1 MTETTPQTGPRT
13 PRPRGERTLRVV
25 TGSDGVREEIT
36 TERIADRYEADE
48 HGHYR
53 VTRSYG
59 ENSAGER
66 VLRVSRK
73 EILSARAE
81 ITAAYAD
88 DTGEP
93 YPIAATETTDR
104 ARPVVT
110 YYDLR
115 VSREDAGQV
124 VLDTVSAEDFEKL
137 AWLDRQELSEIPQ
150 VLASTGQT
158 ARGDILASIR
168 LGSDRYPTIPA
179 YSRLGWHCRDG
190 RWLYVHGGGAW
201 TTDGALDVPVY
212 GNGLGIFTM
221 APPPEDDTA
230 GRRAFEA
237 LWQLFGM
244 TPDKFAAVEIGAVF
258 RAAMGRPSGSCTYV
272 AVNRSG
278 KSGHMAFLSQCWA
291 PSVRWNTL
299 PFNAGK
305 AFATPAY
312 VEYVHHTF
320 GDMFVGWD
328 DMAPTGSAR
337 ERADYFDLFARSLFN
352 GASKGRMGIK
362 DNKIVARDRLRPRA
376 FGGLSA
382 EDVTAVE
389 SAQNRTHLLQLSRG
403 EFDAQAFAAADAD
416 GGPSDRSALLSAFVI
431 WWAAKM
437 PAHAYVSGLEHRF
450 AADLAAATEAPGRY
464 VESSADKAAG
474 LWCGLEFALSRGWV
488 TEDRARELWERGWA
502 GLCES
507 LRAQVDAGV
516 GQSMA
521 DRIRDALL
529 DGLAVGAVH
538 VVDVQGGMPKHGQAL
553 GWRGEYP
560 QGSGIGWTDGNRL
573 YLLPSAAA
581 PFVIQHSAES
591 GAPIEITARAMG
603 EALETAGYITG
614 EDENRAGRTTHRH
627 TASQWIPVARSAKKV
642 WSMPM
647 PVETDGPAGGG
658 QAGPETPP
666 APGAP
671 GGGQGGSGTC
681 QACGEPLPFDDGSG
695 YHANC
700 DPAPAPWPAGTI
712 GAEVAALPLPAP
724 EREPEAALPAP
735 SRPQAA
741 PTAPVPA
748 PAAPEAPAAAPAA
761 PAPRKAPQSEPQ
773 VCVSIADRVAA
784 ALEKAGGDVD
794 KATAALIKS
803 AIPDGMELLESTR
816 VSARYDFTA
825 HPPEPEILRKPSK
838 NDANEVWEARPKWT
852 NSNTPDGTEVQLLD
866 VNAAYLSALNTHL
879 PIGALQHAE
888 GGEFDRRRSGLYRIT
903 PPEWTH
909 TDLPNPLGARELSGD
924 LWVTRPT
931 LQLLVDAS
939 SEKYGRLCEPPVVH
953 ESWTSGSSESILRA
967 FRLILRDARAAAIAD
982 GDEVTLAYV
991 KAMYS
996 KFISTSAKASKFN
1009 HLIERTDWSQIIR
1022 AQAHGNLWRRA
1033 FKAHTAGL
1041 AVHRITGTDE
1051 LHVGGDWRAVFAEG
1065 RGLTEMKTK
1074 GAYVVGAPVAE
1085 MGE

>member
-1 MTETTPQTGPRT
+1 MTTETTPQSAPKP
-13 PRPRGERTLRVV
+13 PRPRTERPLRVV

-36 TERIADRYEADE
+36 TERIADRYDVDD

-53 VTRSYG
+53 VSRSYG
-59 ENSAGER
+59 ENAAGER
-66 VLRVSRK
+66 VTKVSRK

-93 YPIAATETTDR
+93 YPIAATEATDR
-104 ARPVVT
+104 SRPVVT

-115 VSREDAGQV
+115 VSRPDAGPV
-124 VLDTVSAEDFEKL
+124 VVDTVAADDFEKL
-137 AWLDRQELSEIPQ
+137 AWLDRQELAEIPQ
-150 VLASTGQT
+150 VLAATGQT
-158 ARGDILASIR
+158 ARGDIVTSIR
-168 LGSDRYPTIPA
+168 LGSDRFPTIPA
-179 YSRLGWHCRDG
+179 YSRLGWHCREG

-201 TTDGALDVPVY
+201 TKDGALDSPVY
-212 GNGLGIFTM
+212 GNGLGTFTM
-221 APPPEDDTA
+221 APPPEDETA

-237 LWQLFGM
+237 LWGLFDM
-244 TPDKFAAVEIGAVF
+244 CPDRFAAVEIGAAF
-258 RAAMGRPSGSCTYV
+258 RAAMGRPSGSITYR
-272 AVNRSG
+272 AVNQSG
-278 KSGHMAFLSQCWA
+278 KSAHMAFLTQPWA
-291 PSVRWNTL
+291 PSVRWNRL

-305 AFATPAY
+305 AFATPTY
-312 VEYVHHTF
+312 IEHVHHTF

-328 DMAPTGSAR
+328 DMAPVGSAR

-362 DNKIVARDRLRPRA
+362 DGKIVARDRLRPRA

-382 EDVTAVE
+382 EDLTAVE
-389 SAQNRTHLLQLSRG
+389 SGQNRTHLVLLSRE
-403 EFDAQAFAAADAD
+403 EFNEKAFEAADMD
-416 GGPSDRSALLSAFVI
+416 GGPEARSALMSAFVI

-450 AADLAAATEAPGRY
+450 ASDLTAATEAPGRY

-474 LWCGLEFALSRGWV
+474 LWAGLEFALSRGWV
-488 TEDRARELWERGWA
+488 TPERSRELWERGWA
-502 GLCES
+502 GLVES

-521 DRIRDALL
+521 DRIRDSIL
-529 DGLAVGAVH
+529 DGLAVGAAH
-538 VVDVQGGMPKHGQAL
+538 VLTVQGEMPQQAQSL
-553 GWRGEYP
+553 GWRGEYA
-560 QGSGIGWTDGNRL
+560 QGMGIGWTDGTRL
-573 YLLPSAAA
+573 YLLPSRAAA
-581 PFVIQHSAES
+581 FVGQYSTES

-614 EDENRAGRTTHRH
+614 SDRNQKGRKVHRH
-627 TASQWIPVARSAKKV
+627 TIQKKIMGHSSPKEV
-642 WSMPM
+642 WSMALPA
-647 PVETDGPAGGG
+647 ETDGPADDD
-658 QAGPETPP
+658 GPEAPQGPEGGP
-666 APGAP
+666 AVPLCLGCRSP
-671 GGGQGGSGTC
+671 FYRN
-681 QACGEPLPFDDGSG
+681 EPEPSG
-695 YHANC
+695 YHATC
-700 DPAPAPWPAGTI
+700 DPGAAPRAVSPAPAPVPA
-712 GAEVAALPLPAP
+712 VAAAPVAPVAVDEPVLPEP
-724 EREPEAALPAP
+724 EPEPEAAPAP
-735 SRPQAA
+735 SRQ
-741 PTAPVPA
+741 
-748 PAAPEAPAAAPAA
+748 ESRK
-761 PAPRKAPQSEPQ
+761 PRPEPQ
-773 VCVSIADRVAA
+773 VCASIADRVAA
-784 ALEKAGGDVD
+784 ALEKAGGDMD
-794 KATAALIKS
+794 KATAALIKT
-803 AIPDGMELLESTR
+803 AIPDAMELLESTR

-838 NDANEVWEARPKWT
+838 NGANEVWEARPKWT
-852 NSNTPDGTEVQLLD
+852 NPNTPDGTEVQLLD

-879 PIGALQHAE
+879 PIGALQHAT
-888 GGEFDRRRSGLYRIT
+888 GGEFDRRRSGAYLIT

-909 TDLPNPLGARELSGD
+909 TDIPNPLGARELSGD

-931 LQLLVDAS
+931 LQLLMDAA
-939 SEKYGRLCEPPVVH
+939 SEKYGRLCDAPVIH

-967 FRLILRDARAAAIAD
+967 FRIILRDARTAAIES

-1033 FKAHTAGL
+1033 LKAHNAGL
-1041 AVHRITGTDE
+1041 TVHRITGTDE
-1051 LHVGGDWRAVFAEG
+1051 LHVAGDWRAVFAEG

-1074 GAYVVGAPVAE
+1074 GAYVVGAPVSE

>member
-1 MTETTPQTGPRT
+1 MTETTPQTAGPRA
-13 PRPRGERTLRVV
+13 PRQRTERALRVV

-48 HGHYR
+48 TGHYR
-53 VTRSYG
+53 VSRSYA
-59 ENSAGER
+59 ENADGVR
-66 VLRVSRK
+66 ITKVSRK

-104 ARPVVT
+104 SRPVVT

-115 VSREDAGQV
+115 LSRGDEGPV
-124 VLDTVSAEDFEKL
+124 VVDTVAAEDFDKL
-137 AWLDRQELSEIPQ
+137 AWLDRQEVAQIPQ
-150 VLASTGQT
+150 VLAATGQT
-158 ARGDILASIR
+158 ARGDIVTSIR
-168 LGSDRYPTIPA
+168 LGSDRFPTIPA
-179 YSRLGWHCRDG
+179 YSRLGWHFRDG

-201 TTDGALDVPVY
+201 TKAGALDVPVY
-212 GNGLGIFTM
+212 GNGLGVFSM
-221 APPPEDDTA
+221 AAPPEDETA

-237 LWQLFGM
+237 LWRLFDM

-278 KSGHMAFLSQCWA
+278 KSGHMAFVTQCWA

-337 ERADYFDLFARSLFN
+337 ERADYFDLFSRSLFN

-403 EFDAQAFAAADAD
+403 EFDAKAFAAADED
-416 GGPSDRSALLSAFVI
+416 GGPEARSALMSAFVI
-431 WWAAKM
+431 WWAARM
-437 PAHAYVSGLEHRF
+437 PAHSYVSEIEHRF
-450 AADLAAATEAPGRY
+450 AADLTATTEAPGRY

-474 LWCGLEFALSRGWV
+474 LFCGLEFALSRGWV
-488 TEDRARELWERGWA
+488 TEDRARELWERAWA
-502 GLCES
+502 GLVES
-507 LRAQVDAGV
+507 LRAQVDAGS

-529 DGLAVGAVH
+529 DGLAVAAVH
-538 VVDVQGGMPKHGQAL
+538 VQDVRGGAPAGATGL
-553 GWRGEYP
+553 GWRGEYA
-560 QGSGIGWTDGNRL
+560 QGPGIGWTDGKRL
-573 YLLPSAAA
+573 FLLPSAAA
-581 PFVIQHSAES
+581 PFVIQHSADS

-603 EALETAGYITG
+603 EALETVGYITG
-614 EDENRAGRTTHRH
+614 EDENRGGRITHRH
-627 TASQWIPVARSAKKV
+627 TTSQWIPAVRAAKKV
-642 WSMPM
+642 WSMPL
-647 PVETDGPAGGG
+647 PVETDEGNDGPEDGPQAPQGPAGGTDG
-658 QAGPETPP
+658 LTCRGCGHPMP
-666 APGAP
+666 ADLYGDGLHATCTAP
-671 GGGQGGSGTC
+671 D
-681 QACGEPLPFDDGSG
+681 E
-695 YHANC
+695 
-700 DPAPAPWPAGTI
+700 WPAGSL
-712 GAEVAALPLPAP
+712 GAVAAAEDRPL
-724 EREPEAALPAP
+724 AA
-735 SRPQAA
+735 
-741 PTAPVPA
+741 VPA
-748 PAAPEAPAAAPAA
+748 QAAPEAPLAVPVAVPAGPVAVDEPVTPEPVAA
-761 PAPRKAPQSEPQ
+761 PAPARQEQRKPRPEPQ
-773 VCVSIADRVAA
+773 VCASIADRVAA
-784 ALEKAGGDVD
+784 ALDKAGGDMD
-794 KATAALIKS
+794 KATAALIKT

-838 NDANEVWEARPKWT
+838 NGANEVWEARPKWT
-852 NSNTPDGTEVQLLD
+852 NRNTPDGTEIQALD

-888 GGEFDRRRSGLYRIT
+888 GGEFDRRRSGLYLIT

-909 TDLPNPLGARELSGD
+909 TDLPNPLGSRELSGD

-931 LQLLVDAS
+931 LQLSLDAA
-939 SEKYGRLCEPPVVH
+939 SERCGRLCEAPVIH

-967 FRLILRDARAAAIAD
+967 FRIILRDARAAAIEG

-1041 AVHRITGTDE
+1041 TVHRITGTDE
-1051 LHVGGDWRAVFAEG
+1051 LHVAGDWRAVFAEG

-1074 GAYVVGAPVAE
+1074 GAYVVGASVAE

>member
-1 MTETTPQTGPRT
+1 MTETTPQATPRT
-13 PRPRGERTLRVV
+13 PRQRTERPLRVV
-25 TGSDGVREEIT
+25 TGSDGAREEIT

-48 HGHYR
+48 RGHYR
-53 VTRSYG
+53 VSRSYG
-59 ENSAGER
+59 ENAAGDR
-66 VLRVSRK
+66 ITKVSRK

-104 ARPVVT
+104 SRPVVT

-115 VSREDAGQV
+115 VSREDDGAV

-137 AWLDRQELSEIPQ
+137 AWLDRHELAEVPQ
-150 VLASTGQT
+150 VLAATGAT
-158 ARGDILASIR
+158 ARGDVVTSIK

-201 TTDGALDVPVY
+201 TAEGALDVPVY
-212 GNGLGIFTM
+212 GDGLGTFTM
-221 APPPEDDTA
+221 AAPPEDETA
-230 GRRAFEA
+230 GQRAFDA

-244 TPDKFAAVEIGAVF
+244 TPDKFAAVEIGAAF

-278 KSGHMAFLSQCWA
+278 KSGHMAFVTQCWA
-291 PSVRWNTL
+291 PSARWNTL

-337 ERADYFDLFARSLFN
+337 ERTDYFDLFARSLFN

-362 DNKIVARDRLRPRA
+362 DNKIVARARLRPRA

-389 SAQNRTHLLQLSRG
+389 SAQNRTHLLQLSRD
-403 EFDAQAFAAADAD
+403 EFDPKAFAAADAN
-416 GGPSDRSALLSAFVI
+416 GGPADRSALMSAFI
-431 WWAAKM
+431 TWWAAKM
-437 PAHAYVSGLEHRF
+437 PAHAYVSELEHRF
-450 AADLAAATEAPGRY
+450 AEELTTATEAPGRY

-474 LWCGLEFALSRGWV
+474 LFCGLEFALSRGWV
-488 TEDRARELWERGWA
+488 TEERSAELWERGWA

-521 DRIRDALL
+521 DRIRDSIL
-529 DGLAVGAVH
+529 DGLAVGAAH
-538 VVDVQGGMPKHGQAL
+538 VLTAHGEMPKQGQSL
-553 GWRGEYP
+553 GWRGEYA
-560 QGSGIGWTDGNRL
+560 QGAGIGWVDGERL

-581 PFVIQHSAES
+581 AFVVRYSAEA
-591 GAPIEITARAMG
+591 GAPIEITSRAMG

-614 EDENRAGRTTHRH
+614 SDERQGGRIIHRH
-627 TASQWIPVARSAKKV
+627 TTARKIMGRKKNV
-642 WSMPM
+642 WSMAL
-647 PVETDGPAGGG
+647 PVDTDGPAGGG
-658 QAGPETPP
+658 QGEGPETP
-666 APGAP
+666 
-671 GGGQGGSGTC
+671 GGPEGGPLNCRGCGHPMPVDLYGDGLHATC
-681 QACGEPLPFDDGSG
+681 
-695 YHANC
+695 
-700 DPAPAPWPAGTI
+700 T
-712 GAEVAALPLPAP
+712 
-724 EREPEAALPAP
+724 AP
-735 SRPQAA
+735 SAW
-741 PTAPVPA
+741 
-748 PAAPEAPAAAPAA
+748 PEGTLGAAAAPAA
-761 PAPRKAPQSEPQ
+761 PVVVDEPVLPEPEPQPEPEPSTQAPRKPQRDPEI
-773 VCVSIADRVAA
+773 CASIADRVAA

-794 KATAALIKS
+794 KATAALIKT

-838 NDANEVWEARPKWT
+838 NGANEVWEARPKWT
-852 NSNTPDGTEVQLLD
+852 NSATEDGTEVQLLD

-879 PIGALQHAE
+879 PIGALQHAK
-888 GGEFDRRRSGLYRIT
+888 GSEFDRRRSGLYLIT

-909 TDLPNPLGARELSGD
+909 TNLPNPLGARELSGD

-931 LQLLVDAS
+931 LQLLMDAA
-939 SEKYGRLCEPPVVH
+939 SEKYGRLCEAPVIH

-967 FRLILRDARAAAIAD
+967 FRIILRDARAVAIET

-1033 FKAHTAGL
+1033 LKAHNAGL
-1041 AVHRITGTDE
+1041 TVHRITGTDE
-1051 LHVGGDWRAVFAEG
+1051 LHVAGDWQAVFAEG

-1085 MGE
+1085 MGA

>member
-1 MTETTPQTGPRT
+1 MTTETTPESTPKPPRQRT
-13 PRPRGERTLRVV
+13 ERSLRVV

-36 TERIADRYEADE
+36 TERIADRYEVDE

-53 VTRSYG
+53 VSRSYG
-59 ENSAGER
+59 ENAAGER
-66 VLRVSRK
+66 VTRKSRK

-104 ARPVVT
+104 SRPVVT

-115 VSREDAGQV
+115 VSRPDAGPV
-124 VLDTVSAEDFEKL
+124 VVDTVAADDFEKL
-137 AWLDRQELSEIPQ
+137 AWLDRQELAEIPQ
-150 VLASTGQT
+150 VLAATGQT
-158 ARGDILASIR
+158 ARGDIVTSIK
-168 LGSDRYPTIPA
+168 LGSERFPTIPA
-179 YSRLGWHCRDG
+179 YSRLGWHCREG

-201 TTDGALDVPVY
+201 TKDGALDVPVY

-221 APPPEDDTA
+221 APPPEDETA
-230 GRRAFEA
+230 GRRAFES

-278 KSGHMAFLSQCWA
+278 KSGHMAFLTQCWA

-337 ERADYFDLFARSLFN
+337 ERADYFDLFSRSLFN
-352 GASKGRMGIK
+352 GSSKGRMGIK
-362 DNKIVARDRLRPRA
+362 DGKIVARDRLRPRA

-403 EFDAQAFAAADAD
+403 EFDPQAFAAADTD
-416 GGPSDRSALLSAFVI
+416 GGPEARSSLMSAFII
-431 WWAAKM
+431 WWAARM
-437 PAHAYVSGLEHRF
+437 PAHSYVSELEHRF
-450 AADLAAATEAPGRY
+450 AADLTAQTQAPGRY

-474 LWCGLEFALSRGWV
+474 LWAGLEFALSRGWV
-488 TEDRARELWERGWA
+488 TPERSQELWERGWA

-507 LRAQVDAGV
+507 LRAQVDANS

-521 DRIRDALL
+521 DRIRDAIL
-529 DGLAVGAVH
+529 DGLAVGDVH
-538 VVDVQGGMPKHGQAL
+538 VLDVHGGMPAQGQAL
-553 GWRGEYP
+553 GWRGEYA
-560 QGSGIGWTDGNRL
+560 QGAGIGWTDGTRL

-581 PFVIQHSAES
+581 PYVIQKSADS

-603 EALETAGYITG
+603 EALEAAGYITG
-614 EDENRAGRTTHRH
+614 EDENRGGRITHRH
-627 TASQWIPVARSAKKV
+627 TASQWISVARATKKV
-642 WSMPM
+642 WSMPV
-647 PVETDGPAGGG
+647 PIETDGR
-658 QAGPETPP
+658 
-666 APGAP
+666 
-671 GGGQGGSGTC
+671 GGSGPEDTPEPPQGPEAPLVC
-681 QACGEPLPFDDGSG
+681 RGCGNEMEADYNGNG
-695 YHANC
+695 CHAGC
-700 DPAPAPWPAGTI
+700 DAPDEWPAGTL
-712 GAEVAALPLPAP
+712 GAAAAAEAGPVAAAPAP
-724 EREPEAALPAP
+724 VMAAVPDTAPAAPVAVDEPVLPEPEAAPAP
-735 SRPQAA
+735 SRQ
-741 PTAPVPA
+741 
-748 PAAPEAPAAAPAA
+748 ESRK
-761 PAPRKAPQSEPQ
+761 PRPEPQ
-773 VCVSIADRVAA
+773 VCASIADRVAA
-784 ALEKAGGDVD
+784 ALDKAGGDMD
-794 KATAALIKS
+794 KATAALIKT
-803 AIPDGMELLESTR
+803 AIPDAMELLESTR

-838 NDANEVWEARPKWT
+838 NGANEVWEARPKWT
-852 NSNTPDGTEVQLLD
+852 NPNTPDGTEVQLLD

-879 PIGALQHAE
+879 PIGALQHAT
-888 GGEFDRRRSGLYRIT
+888 GGEFDRRRSGAYLIT

-909 TDLPNPLGARELSGD
+909 TDIPNPLGARELSGD

-931 LQLLVDAS
+931 LQLLMDAA
-939 SEKYGRLCEPPVVH
+939 SEKYGRLCDAPVIH

-967 FRLILRDARAAAIAD
+967 FRIILRDARTAAIES

-1033 FKAHTAGL
+1033 LKAHNAGL
-1041 AVHRITGTDE
+1041 TVHRITGTDE
-1051 LHVGGDWRAVFAEG
+1051 LHVAGDWRAVFAEG

-1074 GAYVVGAPVAE
+1074 GAYVVGAPVSE

>member
-1 MTETTPQTGPRT
+1 MTTETTPESAPKPPRQRT
-13 PRPRGERTLRVV
+13 ERPLRVV

-36 TERIADRYEADE
+36 TERIADRYEVDD

-53 VTRSYG
+53 VNRSYG
-59 ENSAGER
+59 ENAAGER
-66 VLRVSRK
+66 ITKVSRK

-93 YPIAATETTDR
+93 YPIAATEMTDR
-104 ARPVVT
+104 SRPVVT

-115 VSREDAGQV
+115 VSREDAGPV
-124 VLDTVSAEDFEKL
+124 VVDTVSADDFDKL
-137 AWLDRQELSEIPQ
+137 TWLERQELAEIPQ
-150 VLASTGQT
+150 VLAATGQT
-158 ARGDILASIR
+158 ARGDIVTSIR
-168 LGSDRYPTIPA
+168 LGSDRFPTIPA
-179 YSRLGWHCRDG
+179 YSRLGWHCREG

-201 TTDGALDVPVY
+201 TKDGPLDVPVY
-212 GNGLGIFTM
+212 GDGLGIFTM
-221 APPPEDDTA
+221 APPPEDETA

-258 RAAMGRPSGSCTYV
+258 RSAMGRPSGSCTYV

-278 KSGHMAFLSQCWA
+278 KSGHMAFLTQCWA

-362 DNKIVARDRLRPRA
+362 DNKIVARARLRPRA

-403 EFDAQAFAAADAD
+403 EFDPKAFAAADAD
-416 GGPSDRSALLSAFVI
+416 GGPSDRSALMSAFVI
-431 WWAAKM
+431 WWAARM
-437 PAHAYVSGLEHRF
+437 PAHAYVSELEHRF

-474 LWCGLEFALSRGWV
+474 LFCGLQFALSRGWV
-488 TEDRARELWERGWA
+488 SEDRSRELWERAWA

-521 DRIRDALL
+521 DRIRDSIL

-538 VVDVQGGMPKHGQAL
+538 VMDVHGEMPKGAQSL
-553 GWRGEYP
+553 GWRGEYA
-560 QGSGIGWTDGNRL
+560 QGNGIGWVDGERL
-573 YLLPSAAA
+573 FLLPSAAA
-581 PFVIQHSAES
+581 AFVARYSAEA

-614 EDENRAGRTTHRH
+614 SDRNQNGRRVHRH
-627 TASQWIPVARSAKKV
+627 TIQKKITGHRSPKEL
-642 WSMPM
+642 WSMAL
-647 PVETDGPAGGG
+647 PVETEGPAGGG
-658 QAGPETPP
+658 HGGGPEAPQGPDGLKCRGCGHLMEADLYGNGLHATCTAPDEWPEGTLGAAAAP
-666 APGAP
+666 APTLAAAP
-671 GGGQGGSGTC
+671 
-681 QACGEPLPFDDGSG
+681 APVAPLT
-695 YHANC
+695 AV
-700 DPAPAPWPAGTI
+700 PAPAGP
-712 GAEVAALPLPAP
+712 VAVDEPVLPEP
-724 EREPEAALPAP
+724 EPEPEAAPAP
-735 SRPQAA
+735 SRQASRKVRTE
-741 PTAPVPA
+741 PT
-748 PAAPEAPAAAPAA
+748 
-761 PAPRKAPQSEPQ
+761 
-773 VCVSIADRVAA
+773 VCASIADRVAA
-784 ALEKAGGDVD
+784 ALEKAGGDMD
-794 KATAALIKS
+794 KATAALIKT

-838 NDANEVWEARPKWT
+838 NGANEVWEARPKWT
-852 NSNTPDGTEVQLLD
+852 NPATPDGTEVQLLD

-879 PIGALQHAE
+879 PIGGLQHAE
-888 GGEFDRRRSGLYRIT
+888 GGEFDRRRSGLYLIT
-903 PPEWTH
+903 PPEWTR
-909 TDLPNPLGARELSGD
+909 TDLPNPLGSRELAGD

-931 LQLLVDAS
+931 LQLLMDTS
-939 SEKYGRLCEPPVVH
+939 SEKFGRLCEAPVIH

-967 FRLILRDARAAAIAD
+967 FRIILRDARAAAIEG

-1041 AVHRITGTDE
+1041 TVHRITGTDE
-1051 LHVGGDWRAVFAEG
+1051 LHVAGDWRSVFAEG

-1074 GAYVVGAPVAE
+1074 GTYSVGAPVAE
-1085 MGE
+1085 MGK

>member
-1 MTETTPQTGPRT
+1 MTETTPQAPPRA
-13 PRPRGERTLRVV
+13 PRPRTERPLRVV

-36 TERIADRYEADE
+36 TERIADRYEVDD

-53 VTRSYG
+53 VSRSYG
-59 ENSAGER
+59 ENAAGDR
-66 VLRVSRK
+66 VTKVSRK

-93 YPIAATETTDR
+93 YPIAATEASDR
-104 ARPVVT
+104 SRPVVT

-115 VSREDAGQV
+115 VSREDAGSV
-124 VLDTVSAEDFEKL
+124 VVDTVASEDFEKMT
-137 AWLDRQELSEIPQ
+137 WLDRQELAEIPQ
-150 VLASTGQT
+150 VLAATGPT
-158 ARGDILASIR
+158 ARGDIVTSIR
-168 LGSDRYPTIPA
+168 LGSERFPTIPA

-190 RWLYVHGGGAW
+190 KWLYVHGGGAW
-201 TTDGALDVPVY
+201 TKDGALDVPVY
-212 GNGLGIFTM
+212 GNGLGVFSM
-221 APPPEDDTA
+221 AAPPEDESA

-244 TPDKFAAVEIGAVF
+244 TPDKFAAVEIGSVF

-278 KSGHMAFLSQCWA
+278 KSGHMAFVTQCWA

-337 ERADYFDLFARSLFN
+337 ERADYFDLFSRSLFN

-403 EFDAQAFAAADAD
+403 EFDAKAFAAADTD
-416 GGPSDRSALLSAFVI
+416 GGPEDRSGLMSAFVI

-437 PAHAYVSGLEHRF
+437 PAHAYVSELEHRF
-450 AADLAAATEAPGRY
+450 AADLTAQTEAPGRY

-474 LWCGLEFALSRGWV
+474 LFCGLEFALARGWV
-488 TEDRARELWERGWA
+488 TEDRARELWERAWA

-507 LRAQVDAGV
+507 LRAQVDAGA

-521 DRIRDALL
+521 DRIRDSIL
-529 DGLAVGAVH
+529 DGLAVGAAHVLSVH
-538 VVDVQGGMPKHGQAL
+538 GEMPQQGQSL
-553 GWRGEYP
+553 GWRGEYA
-560 QGSGIGWTDGNRL
+560 QGAGIGWVDGERL

-581 PFVIQHSAES
+581 AFVVRYSAEA
-591 GAPIEITARAMG
+591 GAPIEITSRAMG
-603 EALETAGYITG
+603 EALETSGYVTG
-614 EDENRAGRTTHRH
+614 SDERQAGRIIHRH
-627 TASQWIPVARSAKKV
+627 TVARKIMGRKKNV
-642 WSMPM
+642 WNMAL
-647 PVETDGPAGGG
+647 PVEADGP
-658 QAGPETPP
+658 T
-666 APGAP
+666 
-671 GGGQGGSGTC
+671 GGGQGGGPEAPGGGPEGGPLNCRGCGNPMPADIYGDGLHATCTAPDEWPAGTLG
-681 QACGEPLPFDDGSG
+681 AAAAKAAPEPVAAVDEPPLPE
-695 YHANC
+695 
-700 DPAPAPWPAGTI
+700 PAPAPAPAS
-712 GAEVAALPLPAP
+712 PAP
-724 EREPEAALPAP
+724 P
-735 SRPQAA
+735 AA
-741 PTAPVPA
+741 PVAPA
-748 PAAPEAPAAAPAA
+748 PAPAPASKPKRD
-761 PAPRKAPQSEPQ
+761 PE
-773 VCVSIADRVAA
+773 VCASIADRVAA
-784 ALEKAGGDVD
+784 ALEKAGGDMD
-794 KATAALIKS
+794 KATAALIKT

-838 NDANEVWEARPKWT
+838 NGANEVWEARPKWT
-852 NSNTPDGTEVQLLD
+852 NPNTPDGTEIQLLD
-866 VNAAYLSALNTHL
+866 VNAAYLSALNTQL
-879 PIGALQHAE
+879 PIGALQHSE

-903 PPEWTH
+903 PPEWAH
-909 TDLPNPLGARELSGD
+909 ADLPNPLGSRELSGD

-931 LQLLVDAS
+931 LQLSLDAS
-939 SEKYGRLCEPPVVH
+939 SEKFGRLCEAPAIH

-967 FRLILRDARAAAIAD
+967 FRLILRDARTAAIGS

-1033 FKAHTAGL
+1033 FKARAAGL
-1041 AVHRITGTDE
+1041 TVHRITGTDE
-1051 LHVGGDWRAVFAEG
+1051 LHVAGDWRAVFAEG
-1065 RGLTEMKTK
+1065 RGLIEMKTK

>member
-1 MTETTPQTGPRT
+1 MSETTQQTAGPRT
-13 PRPRGERTLRVV
+13 PRPRTERPLRVV
-25 TGSDGVREEIT
+25 TGSDGAREEIT
-36 TERIADRYEADE
+36 TERIADRYDADE
-48 HGHYR
+48 NGHYK
-53 VTRSYG
+53 VSRSYG
-59 ENSAGER
+59 ENAAGER
-66 VLRVSRK
+66 VTRVSRK

-104 ARPVVT
+104 SRPVVT

-115 VSREDAGQV
+115 VSREDAGPV
-124 VLDTVSAEDFEKL
+124 VVDTVAADEFDKL
-137 AWLDRQELSEIPQ
+137 AWLDRQELAEIPQ
-150 VLASTGQT
+150 VLAATGQT
-158 ARGDILASIR
+158 ARGDIATSIR
-168 LGSDRYPTIPA
+168 LGSDRFPTIPA

-201 TTDGALDVPVY
+201 TKDGALDVPVY
-212 GNGLGIFTM
+212 GNGLGVFTM
-221 APPPEDDTA
+221 AAPPEDETA
-230 GRRAFEA
+230 GRRAFDA

-278 KSGHMAFLSQCWA
+278 KSGHMAFVTQCWA

-328 DMAPTGSAR
+328 DMAPSGSAR

-362 DNKIVARDRLRPRA
+362 DGKIVARDRLRPRA

-403 EFDAQAFAAADAD
+403 EFDPKAFAAADEN
-416 GGPSDRSALLSAFVI
+416 GGPSDRSALMSAFVM

-437 PAHAYVSGLEHRF
+437 PAHAYVSELEHRF
-450 AADLAAATEAPGRY
+450 AADLTAATEAPGRY

-474 LWCGLEFALSRGWV
+474 LFCGLEFALSRGWV
-488 TEDRARELWERGWA
+488 SEDRARELWERGWS

-507 LRAQVDAGV
+507 LRAQVDANS

-521 DRIRDALL
+521 DRIRDAIL
-529 DGLAVGAVH
+529 DGLAVADVH
-538 VVDVQGGMPKHGQAL
+538 VLDVHGGMPGQGQAL
-553 GWRGEYP
+553 GWRGEYA
-560 QGSGIGWTDGNRL
+560 QGPGVGWTDGKRL
-573 YLLPSAAA
+573 YLLPSAAS
-581 PFVIQHSAES
+581 PYVIQKSADS

-614 EDENRAGRTTHRH
+614 EDENRGGRLTHRH
-627 TASQWIPVARSAKKV
+627 TASQWIPAARSAKKV
-642 WSMPM
+642 WSMPL
-647 PVETDGPAGGG
+647 PVETDGQGGPG
-658 QAGPETPP
+658 PEDGPDTPQGPEAGPLVCRGCGHPMPQDLYGDGLHATCTAP
-666 APGAP
+666 AEWPEGTLGAEAAAAEGP
-671 GGGQGGSGTC
+671 
-681 QACGEPLPFDDGSG
+681 AVAAAPVAPV
-695 YHANC
+695 AAI
-700 DPAPAPWPAGTI
+700 PAPAGP
-712 GAEVAALPLPAP
+712 VAVDEPVRP
-724 EREPEAALPAP
+724 EPEPEPEAAPAP
-735 SRPQAA
+735 SRQ
-741 PTAPVPA
+741 
-748 PAAPEAPAAAPAA
+748 ES
-761 PAPRKAPQSEPQ
+761 RKARPEPT
-773 VCVSIADRVAA
+773 VCASIADRVAA
-784 ALEKAGGDVD
+784 ALEKAGGDVE
-794 KATAALIKS
+794 KATAALIKT

-838 NDANEVWEARPKWT
+838 NGANEVWEARPKWT
-852 NSNTPDGTEVQLLD
+852 NPATEDGTEVQLLD

-879 PIGALQHAE
+879 PIGALQHAT
-888 GGEFDRRRSGLYRIT
+888 GGEFDRRRSGLYLIT
-903 PPEWTH
+903 PAEWTR
-909 TDLPNPLGARELSGD
+909 TDLPNPLGSRELSGD

-931 LQLLVDAS
+931 LQLLLDAS
-939 SEKYGRLCEPPVVH
+939 TEKFGRLCEAPVIH

-967 FRLILRDARAAAIAD
+967 FRIILRDARAAAIEG

-1041 AVHRITGTDE
+1041 TVHRITGTDE
-1051 LHVGGDWRAVFAEG
+1051 LHVAGDWRAVFAEG

>member
-1 MTETTPQTGPRT
+1 MTETTPQTDAPRT
-13 PRPRGERTLRVV
+13 PRPRTERPLRVV
-25 TGSDGVREEIT
+25 TGTDGVREEIT

-53 VTRSYG
+53 VSRSYG
-59 ENSAGER
+59 ENPAGDR
-66 VLRVSRK
+66 VTKVSRK

-93 YPIAATETTDR
+93 YPIAATEMTDR
-104 ARPVVT
+104 SRPVVT

-115 VSREDAGQV
+115 VSRLDAGPV
-124 VLDTVSAEDFEKL
+124 VVDTVSADDFEKL
-137 AWLDRQELSEIPQ
+137 AWLERQEVAEIPQ
-150 VLASTGQT
+150 VLAATGQT
-158 ARGDILASIR
+158 ARGDIVTSIK
-168 LGSDRYPTIPA
+168 LGSDRYPTLPA
-179 YSRLGWHCRDG
+179 YSRLGWHCREG

-201 TTDGALDVPVY
+201 TKDGALDVPVY
-212 GNGLGIFTM
+212 GDGLGTFTM
-221 APPPEDDTA
+221 AAPPEDESA
-230 GRRAFEA
+230 GRRAFES

-278 KSGHMAFLSQCWA
+278 KSGHMAFVTQCWA

-337 ERADYFDLFARSLFN
+337 ERADYFDLFSRSLFN

-362 DNKIVARDRLRPRA
+362 DNKIVARARLRPRA

-389 SAQNRTHLLQLSRG
+389 SAQNRTHLLQLSRD
-403 EFDAQAFAAADAD
+403 EFDPKAFAAADEN
-416 GGPSDRSALLSAFVI
+416 GGPSDRSALMSAFVI

-437 PAHAYVSGLEHRF
+437 PAHAYVSELEHRF
-450 AADLAAATEAPGRY
+450 AADLTAATQAPGRY

-474 LWCGLEFALSRGWV
+474 LFCGLEFALSRGWV
-488 TEDRARELWERGWA
+488 TEERAGELWERGWA
-502 GLCES
+502 GLVES
-507 LRAQVDAGV
+507 LRAQVDANA

-521 DRIRDALL
+521 DRIRDSIL
-529 DGLAVGAVH
+529 DGLAVGAAH
-538 VVDVQGGMPKHGQAL
+538 VLTMHGEMPKQGQSL
-553 GWRGEYP
+553 GWRGEYA
-560 QGSGIGWTDGNRL
+560 QGSGIGWVDGERL

-581 PFVIQHSAES
+581 AFVARYSAEA
-591 GAPIEITARAMG
+591 GAPIEITSRAMG

-614 EDENRAGRTTHRH
+614 SDERQADRIIHRH
-627 TASQWIPVARSAKKV
+627 TVARKVMGRKKNV
-642 WSMPM
+642 WSMAL
-647 PVETDGPAGGG
+647 PVEADGPAGGG
-658 QAGPETPP
+658 QDGGPE
-666 APGAP
+666 APQGPEGGPLVCRGCGAP
-671 GGGQGGSGTC
+671 LDPALSADGLHTGCDAPDEWPEGTLG
-681 QACGEPLPFDDGSG
+681 AAAAAAEAP
-695 YHANC
+695 AE
-700 DPAPAPWPAGTI
+700 DPAPAPAP
-712 GAEVAALPLPAP
+712 VAPVAVAVAPPAP
-724 EREPEAALPAP
+724 RATVAEPEADPAP
-735 SRPQAA
+735 SRQ
-741 PTAPVPA
+741 
-748 PAAPEAPAAAPAA
+748 E
-761 PAPRKAPQSEPQ
+761 PRKPRSEPT
-773 VCVSIADRVAA
+773 VCASIADRVAA
-784 ALEKAGGDVD
+784 ALEKAGGDMD
-794 KATAALIKS
+794 KATAALIKT

-838 NDANEVWEARPKWT
+838 NGANEVWEARPKWT
-852 NSNTPDGTEVQLLD
+852 NPATEDGTEIHLLD

-879 PIGALQHAE
+879 PIGALQHAV
-888 GGEFDRRRSGLYRIT
+888 GGEFDRRRSGAYLIT

-909 TDLPNPLGARELSGD
+909 TDLPNPLGARELAGD

-931 LQLLVDAS
+931 LQLLTDAA
-939 SEKYGRLCEPPVVH
+939 SEKYGRLCEAPVIH

-967 FRLILRDARAAAIAD
+967 FRIILRDARTAAIEN

-996 KFISTSAKASKFN
+996 KFVSTSMKASKYN

-1033 FKAHTAGL
+1033 LKAHNAGL
-1041 AVHRITGTDE
+1041 TVHRITGTDE
-1051 LHVGGDWRAVFAEG
+1051 LHVAGDWRAVFAEG
-1065 RGLTEMKTK
+1065 RGLMEMKTK
-1074 GAYVVGAPVAE
+1074 GAYVVGAPVTE

>member
-1 MTETTPQTGPRT
+1 MTETTPTAGPRA
-13 PRPRGERTLRVV
+13 PRPRTERPLRVV
-25 TGSDGVREEIT
+25 TGSDGAREEII

-48 HGHYR
+48 NGHYR
-53 VTRSYG
+53 VSRSYG
-59 ENSAGER
+59 ENAAGDR
-66 VLRVSRK
+66 VTKVSRK

-104 ARPVVT
+104 SRPVVT

-115 VSREDAGQV
+115 VSREDAGPV
-124 VLDTVSAEDFEKL
+124 VVDTVPADDFDKL
-137 AWLDRQELSEIPQ
+137 AWLDRQELAEIPQ
-150 VLASTGQT
+150 VLAATGQT
-158 ARGDILASIR
+158 ARGDIVTSIR
-168 LGSDRYPTIPA
+168 LGSARYPTIPA

-201 TTDGALDVPVY
+201 TKDGALDVPVY
-212 GNGLGIFTM
+212 GNGLGVFTM
-221 APPPEDDTA
+221 APPPEDDAA
-230 GRRAFEA
+230 GRRAFDA

-258 RAAMGRPSGSCTYV
+258 RAAMGRPSGSCTYC

-278 KSGHMAFLSQCWA
+278 KSGHMAFLTQCWA

-352 GASKGRMGIK
+352 GSSKGRMGIK
-362 DNKIVARDRLRPRA
+362 DGKIVARDRLRPRA

-403 EFDAQAFAAADAD
+403 EFDPAAFAAADEN
-416 GGPSDRSALLSAFVI
+416 GGPSDRSALMSAFVI

-437 PAHAYVSGLEHRF
+437 PAHAYVSELEHRF
-450 AADLAAATEAPGRY
+450 AADLTAATEAPGRY

-474 LWCGLEFALSRGWV
+474 LFCGLEFALSRGWV
-488 TEDRARELWERGWA
+488 TQDRARELWERGWA

-507 LRAQVDAGV
+507 LRAQVDANS

-521 DRIRDALL
+521 DRIRDAIL
-529 DGLAVGAVH
+529 DGLAVGDVH
-538 VVDVQGGMPKHGQAL
+538 VLDVHGGMPAQGQAL
-553 GWRGEYP
+553 GWRGEYA
-560 QGSGIGWTDGNRL
+560 QGAGIGWTDGTRL

-581 PFVIQHSAES
+581 PYVIQKSADS

-614 EDENRAGRTTHRH
+614 EDENRGGRITHRH
-627 TASQWIPVARSAKKV
+627 TASQWISVARATKKV
-642 WSMPM
+642 WSMPV
-647 PVETDGPAGGG
+647 PVETDGG
-658 QAGPETPP
+658 QGDATEDGPQTPQGPEGGPLVCRGCGNAMDADFNGDGLHP
-666 APGAP
+666 GCDAPD
-671 GGGQGGSGTC
+671 
-681 QACGEPLPFDDGSG
+681 E
-695 YHANC
+695 
-700 DPAPAPWPAGTI
+700 WPAGTL
-712 GAEVAALPLPAP
+712 GASVSDRPALAAVPDPVT
-724 EREPEAALPAP
+724 PEAAPLA
-735 SRPQAA
+735 
-741 PTAPVPA
+741 VPA
-748 PAAPEAPAAAPAA
+748 GPVVVDEPVLPEPEPEPAAAPAPSRQA
-761 PAPRKAPQSEPQ
+761 SPKVRPEPT
-773 VCVSIADRVAA
+773 VCASIADRVAA

-794 KATAALIKS
+794 KATAALIKT

-838 NDANEVWEARPKWT
+838 NGANDVWEARPKWT
-852 NSNTPDGTEVQLLD
+852 NPTTPDGTEVQLLD

-879 PIGALQHAE
+879 PIGALQHAT

-903 PPEWTH
+903 PPEWTR
-909 TDLPNPLGARELSGD
+909 TDLPNPIGSRELSGD

-931 LQLLVDAS
+931 LQLLLDAS
-939 SEKYGRLCEPPVVH
+939 SEKYGRLCDAPVIH

-967 FRLILRDARAAAIAD
+967 FRIILRDARAAAIES
-982 GDEVTLAYV
+982 GDDVTLAYV

-1041 AVHRITGTDE
+1041 TVHRITGTDE
-1051 LHVGGDWRAVFAEG
+1051 LHVAGDWRAVFAEG

-1074 GAYVVGAPVAE
+1074 GAYVVGAPVAK